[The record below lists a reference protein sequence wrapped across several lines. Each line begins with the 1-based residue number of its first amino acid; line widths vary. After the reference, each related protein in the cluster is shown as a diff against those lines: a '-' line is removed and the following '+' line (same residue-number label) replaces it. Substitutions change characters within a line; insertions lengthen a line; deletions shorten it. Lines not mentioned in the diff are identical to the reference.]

1 MVDFLN
7 DEGRIKQNAE
17 KRKSRGKKTAREMW
31 RDQKRSWE
39 QDEEIET
46 RIWVKVQFYGGL
58 MKILITEQNKH
69 INDIHY
75 IFRGTAFS
83 KQSKGE

>member
-1 MVDFLN
+1 MTGSGLRFFPFRYITSWNWGFFLVEFLN
-7 DEGRIKQNAE
+7 DEGRIKRNAE

-46 RIWVKVQFYGGL
+46 RIWVKVQF
-58 MKILITEQNKH
+58 
-69 INDIHY
+69 
-75 IFRGTAFS
+75 
-83 KQSKGE
+83 